1 MLALHFLNSIHVRDC
16 KLKGFPDQDIWE
28 YARLNGFI
36 IVSKDSDFYQRRLL
50 YGQPPKVIWLRISHC
65 TRNDLVNLIIKY
77 KEQINTFNNHPS
89 ESILIKVC

>member
-50 YGQPPKVIWLRISHC
+50 YGQPPKVI
-65 TRNDLVNLIIKY
+65 
-77 KEQINTFNNHPS
+77 S
-89 ESILIKVC
+89 EKAFPIGGNRLD